1 MGKPRMMFYH
11 DGRHSHI
18 YRYEPPMAPEEYTA
32 MVDELAGTPVD
43 AIMLCLGE
51 GRTMLHDT
59 RAGELWGHNVDKWD
73 PKDIGNLVFQRAH
86 RNARGLI
93 DRGHDPLRILCD
105 RAHDLGMALYAT
117 LILQRGGVNHAGT
130 RCSDFR
136 RDNPHLEIGAGG
148 RLGPDHPAADLLD
161 FAHEES
167 REERFA
173 IVDEVMGDYPVD
185 GFELHFNA
193 MPYYFHPDDVEA
205 GRRIMTDWVGRV
217 HETVKRGGVD
227 KELVVRVP
235 DRLEDCVARGL
246 DPEEWVRRGIVDVIV
261 PETIGENYQVKPMA
275 DYGEFLSLVKGRSC
289 RVHGTI
295 NSEVSSD
302 RLADAP
308 VSMMRAIACNHWAQ
322 GVHGLYL
329 SEWFNL
335 WPYEASVYEKLREL
349 PYPEIMAA
357 KDKFYLVP
365 TEGAVPRRPGTPLPR
380 RLKRGE
386 PVDVALRIADD
397 LPRWHAKG
405 RVHEVLLRARVV
417 ESTELDRLEF
427 RLNGRPLPDRML
439 RKISEVYKISGPRYR
454 VMGAYWYVFRLDP
467 DHWPA
472 TGENVIRVTLKER
485 DPDVL
490 GDSCVL
496 RDVELEVKYLMGRS
510 FSKGFVD
517 PDLGPYDHSN
527 S

>member
-18 YRYEPPMAPEEYTA
+18 YRYEPPMAPEEYAA

-73 PKDIGNLVFQRAH
+73 PEDIGNLVFQRAH

-93 DRGHDPLRILCD
+93 DGGHDPLRIVCD

-136 RDNPHLEIGAGG
+136 RNNPRLEIGAGG
-148 RLGPDHPAADLLD
+148 RLGPDHPAVDLLD
-161 FAHEES
+161 FSHKES
-167 REERFA
+167 RDERFA

-205 GRRIMTDWVGRV
+205 GRGIMTDWVGRV
-217 HETVKRGGVD
+217 HDAVKRAGGD
-227 KELVVRVP
+227 NELVVRVP
-235 DRLEDCVARGL
+235 DRLEDCLACGL
-246 DPEEWVRRGIVDVIV
+246 DPEEWVRRGLVDVIV
-261 PETIGENYQVKPMA
+261 PEAIGDNYRVKPMA
-275 DYGEFLSLVKGRSC
+275 DYGEFLSLVRGESC

-295 NSEVSSD
+295 NSQVSSD

-308 VSMMRAIACNHWAQ
+308 VSMTRAIACNQWAQ
-322 GVHGLYL
+322 GIDGLYL
-329 SEWFNL
+329 SEWFDL
-335 WPYEASVYEKLREL
+335 WPYEATVYEKLREL

-357 KDKFYLVP
+357 RDKFYLVP
-365 TEGAVPRRPGTPLPR
+365 TEGGALGPPNTPLPK
-380 RLKRGE
+380 RLKTGE
-386 PVDVALRIADD
+386 PVDVALRVADD
-397 LPRWHAKG
+397 LPRWQAAG

-427 RLNGRPLPDRML
+427 RLNGRPLPDRLL
-439 RKISEVYKISGPRYR
+439 RKISEVYKMSGPRYR
-454 VMGAYWYVFRLDP
+454 VMGGYWYVFRLDP
-467 DHWPA
+467 DHWPVN
-472 TGENVIRVTLKER
+472 GGNVLRVTLNER

-496 RDVELEVKYLMGRS
+496 RDVELEIKYLMGRS
-510 FSKGFVD
+510 FPKGFVD

-527 S
+527 L